1 MTILPLAAISAN
13 YANIGGK
20 FRNLGGIL
28 FNYDYVTVTSVKFSI
43 NTVIVWYASGTESRV
58 ADKNE
63 DWRARTKY
71 RFCI

>member
-43 NTVIVWYASGTESRV
+43 NTVYGMVCIGNGKQGSR
-58 ADKNE
+58 
-63 DWRARTKY
+63 
-71 RFCI
+71 